1 MVGWKESKLV
11 DVQRF
16 PKGIAGI
23 SQGPQEGQKI
33 PQSST
38 HFNKQADKTS
48 GTHGTD
54 NTPKFRGDTQNV
66 SSGDK
71 LVIHIFFTVPKPIT
85 WGVGPEGW
93 GRNQSE
99 TTPDKLACMCSLQN
113 KGGPWWCPFNVSKNQ
128 AAQGRGGGD
137 IIEHLGCLGP
147 LPMSMKIISMFQHL
161 TGLHQCLKSE
171 CQP

>member
-1 MVGWKESKLV
+1 MEWMVGWKESKLV

-38 HFNKQADKTS
+38 HLNKQADKTS
-48 GTHGTD
+48 GTHGTG

-71 LVIHIFFTVPKPIT
+71 LVIHIFSQSPNPLL
-85 WGVGPEGW
+85 EGW
-93 GRNQSE
+93 VLKDGGE
-99 TTPDKLACMCSLQN
+99 TRVKQLQTSWHACALCRTRVVPD
-113 KGGPWWCPFNVSKNQ
+113 GV
-128 AAQGRGGGD
+128 
-137 IIEHLGCLGP
+137 H
-147 LPMSMKIISMFQHL
+147 SMFPRIR
-161 TGLHQCLKSE
+161 LHRAEGEETL
-171 CQP
+171 